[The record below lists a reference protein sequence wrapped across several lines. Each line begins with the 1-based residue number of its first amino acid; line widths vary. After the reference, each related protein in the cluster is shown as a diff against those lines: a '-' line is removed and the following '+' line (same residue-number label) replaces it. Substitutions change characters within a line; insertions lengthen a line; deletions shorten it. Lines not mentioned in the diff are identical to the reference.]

1 MISKKGSDTELIKK
15 SYENFPLWS
24 SIYLKEFM
32 PHLASIYHFCRTVD
46 NLSDL
51 KKDLAFKELNK
62 IEEALN
68 YCYEDKLDEKS
79 IFFNLKITINRFNL
93 PKEDFQKLIQSNYQD
108 LKKNRYK
115 DFDELIDY
123 CKLSANPVGSMVLRI
138 FGEYSNN
145 NLFLSDQICTGL
157 QLINFVQDIN
167 RDSKL
172 NRIYIPMDELSKFG
186 VSEEDILC
194 GKSNQELINMIK
206 FQCDR
211 SKNIINSGKTLVSN
225 LPGPKKIPISLF
237 IQSGNLVLKKIE
249 KINYKTTVTRP
260 FVTKVDKSLLISKT
274 LIKYLLNNSQ
284 WFTSHTS
291 F

>member
-24 SIYLKEFM
+24 SIYLKKFM

-172 NRIYIPMDELSKFG
+172 NRIYIPMDELSKFR

-274 LIKYLLNNSQ
+274 LIKYLLNKKLI
-284 WFTSHTS
+284 
-291 F
+291 

>member
-1 MISKKGSDTELIKK
+1 MISKKDSDAELIKK

-32 PHLASIYHFCRTVD
+32 PHLASVYHFCRTVD

-51 KKDLAFKELNK
+51 KKDLALKELSK
-62 IEEALN
+62 VEKALN
-68 YCYEDKLDEKS
+68 NCYKDKLDEKS
-79 IFFNLKITINRFNL
+79 IFFNLKITINKFNL

-108 LKKNRYK
+108 LNKNRYN

-123 CKLSANPVGSMVLRI
+123 CKLSANPVGSLVLRI
-138 FGEYSNN
+138 FGEYSNTN
-145 NLFLSDQICTGL
+145 SWLSDQICTGL
-157 QLINFVQDIN
+157 QLINFLQDIN

-172 NRIYIPMDELSKFG
+172 NRIYIPADELSKFG
-186 VSEEDILC
+186 VSEEDILF

-206 FQCDR
+206 FQCER
-211 SKNIINSGKTLVSN
+211 SKNIINSGKALVSN

-237 IQSGNLVLKKIE
+237 IQSGNLVLKKIK

-260 FVTKVDKSLLISKT
+260 FITKVDKSLLISKT
-274 LIKYLLNNSQ
+274 LIKYLLNKKLI
-284 WFTSHTS
+284 
-291 F
+291 

>member
-24 SIYLKEFM
+24 SIYLKKFM

-62 IEEALN
+62 VEEALN

-260 FVTKVDKSLLISKT
+260 FITKVDKSLLISKT
-274 LIKYLLNNSQ
+274 LIKYLLNKKLI
-284 WFTSHTS
+284 
-291 F
+291 

>member
-108 LKKNRYK
+108 LKKNRYN

-172 NRIYIPMDELSKFG
+172 NRIYIPMNELSEFG

-274 LIKYLLNNSQ
+274 LIKYLLNKKLI
-284 WFTSHTS
+284 
-291 F
+291 

>member
-24 SIYLKEFM
+24 SIYLKKFM

-68 YCYEDKLDEKS
+68 YCYEDKLDEES

-274 LIKYLLNNSQ
+274 LIKYLLNKKLI
-284 WFTSHTS
+284 
-291 F
+291 

>member
-1 MISKKGSDTELIKK
+1 MISKKDSDTELIKK

-24 SIYLKEFM
+24 SIYLKKFM

-62 IEEALN
+62 VEEALN

-260 FVTKVDKSLLISKT
+260 FVTKLDKSLLISKT
-274 LIKYLLNNSQ
+274 LIKYLLNKKLI
-284 WFTSHTS
+284 
-291 F
+291 

>member
-1 MISKKGSDTELIKK
+1 MISKKDSDAELIKK

-32 PHLASIYHFCRTVD
+32 PHLASVYHFCRTVD

-51 KKDLAFKELNK
+51 KKDLALKELSK
-62 IEEALN
+62 VEKALN
-68 YCYEDKLDEKS
+68 NCYKDKLDEKS
-79 IFFNLKITINRFNL
+79 IFFNLKITINKFNL

-108 LKKNRYK
+108 LNKNRYN

-123 CKLSANPVGSMVLRI
+123 CKLSANPVGSLVLRI
-138 FGEYSNN
+138 FDEYSNTN
-145 NLFLSDQICTGL
+145 SWLSDQICTGL
-157 QLINFVQDIN
+157 QLINFLQDIN

-172 NRIYIPMDELSKFG
+172 NRIYIPADELSKFG
-186 VSEEDILC
+186 VSEEDILF

-206 FQCDR
+206 FQCER
-211 SKNIINSGKTLVSN
+211 SKNIINSGKALVSN

-237 IQSGNLVLKKIE
+237 IQSGNLVLKKIK

-260 FVTKVDKSLLISKT
+260 FITKVDKSLLISKT
-274 LIKYLLNNSQ
+274 LIKYLLNKKLI
-284 WFTSHTS
+284 
-291 F
+291 

>member
-1 MISKKGSDTELIKK
+1 MISKKDSDTELIKK

-79 IFFNLKITINRFNL
+79 IFFNLKITINKFNL
-93 PKEDFQKLIQSNYQD
+93 PKEDFQKLIQSNFQD
-108 LKKNRYK
+108 LKKNRYN

-123 CKLSANPVGSMVLRI
+123 CKLSANPVGSMVLKI
-138 FGEYSNN
+138 FGEYNNN

-206 FQCDR
+206 FQCER

-237 IQSGNLVLKKIE
+237 VQSGNLVLKKIK

-274 LIKYLLNNSQ
+274 LIKYLLNKKLI
-284 WFTSHTS
+284 
-291 F
+291 

>member
-1 MISKKGSDTELIKK
+1 MISKKDSDTELIKK

-24 SIYLKEFM
+24 SIYLKKFM

-51 KKDLAFKELNK
+51 KKDLALKELSK
-62 IEEALN
+62 IENTLN
-68 YCYEDKLDEKS
+68 NCYGDKLDEKS
-79 IFFNLKITINRFNL
+79 IFFNLKITINKFNL

-108 LKKNRYK
+108 LNKNRYK

-123 CKLSANPVGSMVLRI
+123 CKLSANPVGSLVLRI
-138 FGEYSNN
+138 FGEYSNT
-145 NLFLSDQICTGL
+145 NLLLSDQICTGL
-157 QLINFVQDIN
+157 QLINFLQDIN

-172 NRIYIPMDELSKFG
+172 NRIYIPIDELSKFG

-194 GKSNQELINMIK
+194 GKSNQEIIKMIK
-206 FQCDR
+206 FQCER

-225 LPGPKKIPISLF
+225 LPGLKKIPISLF

-274 LIKYLLNNSQ
+274 LIKYLLNKKLI
-284 WFTSHTS
+284 
-291 F
+291 